1 MKCLSIENR
10 LADRFRGCLLA
21 LAAGDAVGTAVEFKP
36 RGSFPPVTGI
46 NGGGPFGLEPGQ
58 WTEETSMALCLASS
72 LLVRDGFDANDQIKR
87 YKKWRDQG
95 YMTSTGECID
105 VGLTV
110 GNALA
115 RYEKTGIAFAGSTKP
130 NSAGNASIMR
140 VAPVAMFY
148 YTDREA
154 VIEFSGESSR
164 TTHGAAECVDACR
177 YLGLVIHR
185 ALSGASKE
193 DVLAPGPS
201 DLLGTANI
209 QAIANGEYKTKTEA
223 EIVGSGYVVESLE
236 AALWCFWTTDSCKD
250 AILAAAN
257 LGDDA
262 DTTAAICGQ
271 LAGAFYGA
279 GDIPD
284 EWLDVLVMRDGI
296 VAIADR
302 LLAKSGQYQA

>member
-1 MKCLSIENR
+1 MSIDNR
-10 LADRFRGCLLA
+10 LTDRFHGCLLG
-21 LAAGDAVGTAVEFKP
+21 LAAGDAVGTSVEFKP

-58 WTEETSMALCLASS
+58 WTDETSMALCLAIS
-72 LLVRDGFDANDQIKR
+72 LLVRDGFDASDQMKR
-87 YKKWRDQG
+87 YKKWQDQG
-95 YMTSTGECID
+95 YMSSTGECID

-110 GNALA
+110 SSALA
-115 RYEKTGIAFAGSTKP
+115 RYEKTGIAFAGSSKP

-140 VAPVAMFY
+140 IAPVPMFY

-164 TTHGAAECVDACR
+164 TTHGAAECIDACR
-177 YLGLVIHR
+177 YMGLIIHR

-193 DVLAPGPS
+193 DVLGKGPS
-201 DLLGTANI
+201 DLVGSPNI
-209 QAIANGEYKTKTEA
+209 QAIIDGSYKTKSEA

-250 AILAAAN
+250 AILVAAN

-279 GDIPD
+279 TSIPQK
-284 EWLDVLVMRDGI
+284 WLDVLVMKDGI
-296 VAIADR
+296 TAVADR
-302 LLAKSGQYQA
+302 LLQKSGQY